1 VTWRVPRQHSGSSGI
16 APGKGGDWDPAPF
29 ASGPRLR
36 ARPLLRPYRSPL
48 LLAALL
54 SVAEVG
60 VDLARPWPLK
70 VAVDNAIGRHRLT
83 GWLQPLAHLG
93 PTTLAAVA
101 SGVAIV
107 LVATSGLLGY
117 LSTYLADASAERV
130 GADLRAALMA
140 RLVELSL
147 RFHDRNRT
155 GDLVSRMTGDV
166 GRVQDAMV
174 ALLATLIPEVLT
186 VAGMLVVMSL
196 LDPLL
201 ALSGLAVMPL
211 LAVVATRRRHRV
223 RAAQRVARAEDGRLA
238 SQATDVMRNVRA
250 VQAFGRQPEVG
261 RRFGTQNR
269 AATLAALTTVD
280 LEARYAPLADVVL
293 ATGTGLVLWLG
304 VVRVTTGELSVGELL
319 VFLSY
324 LASLY
329 GPVRS
334 LSRLATTL
342 ARGASSRDRIAEVL
356 FSPDFVPEDHHAV
369 SAPELGRGLVLDSV
383 RFSYVPGI
391 PVLDRISVRIPA
403 GQRVAVVGASGAG
416 KTTLFNLMLRF
427 YDPDGGAIALDGVD
441 LRRCSLSSLRER
453 IALVPQEPWMLDGT
467 IAENIAFGRDG
478 VTHDEVREAARL
490 ALVDEFALRLP
501 CGYETEVGEAGALL
515 SGGQR
520 RRIALARAIVRDAA
534 LLLLD
539 EPTTGLDAASEASV
553 MTAVRS
559 ATGGRTVLIVT
570 HQLGLALDADRVLV
584 LNQGR
589 LVEDGEPLELL
600 GRDGP
605 LAALWSVQRGHGQEP
620 AGQRGDGVS
629 VGHHLTETTGRR

>member
-1 VTWRVPRQHSGSSGI
+1 M
-16 APGKGGDWDPAPF
+16 A
-29 ASGPRLR
+29 
-36 ARPLLRPYRSPL
+36 
-48 LLAALL
+48 
-54 SVAEVG
+54 

-83 GWLQPLAHLG
+83 GWLSPLARLT
-93 PTTLAAVA
+93 PTTVAAVA
-101 SGVAIV
+101 SGLAVV
-107 LVATSGLLGY
+107 LVAASGLLGY

-130 GADLRAALMA
+130 GADLRAALMG
-140 RLVELSL
+140 RLVQLSL
-147 RFHDRNRT
+147 RFHDRNRS
-155 GDLVSRMTGDV
+155 GDLVSRITGDV

-174 ALLATLIPEVLT
+174 ALLATLVPEVLT

-196 LDPLL
+196 LDPVL
-201 ALSGLAVMPL
+201 AASGLAVMPL
-211 LAVVATRRRHRV
+211 LALVAVRRRHRV
-223 RAAQRVARAEDGRLA
+223 RGAQRVARAEDGRLA
-238 SQATDVMRNVRA
+238 SQATDVIRNVRA
-250 VQAFGRQPEVG
+250 VQAFGRQGEVG
-261 RRFGTQNR
+261 RRFGAQNR

-293 ATGTGLVLWLG
+293 AGGTGLVLWLG
-304 VVRVTTGELSVGELL
+304 VIRVTAGQLSVGELL

-356 FSPDFVPEDHHAV
+356 FSPEVVPEVRA
-369 SAPELGRGLVLDSV
+369 APRAPVLERGLVLDSV
-383 RFSYVPGI
+383 RFSYVPGA

-403 GQRVAVVGASGAG
+403 GQRVALVGASGAG
-416 KTTLFNLMLRF
+416 KTTLFNLLMRF
-427 YDPDGGAIALDGVD
+427 YDPDGGAVALDGVD

-478 VTHDEVREAARL
+478 AGEDDVREAARL

-501 CGYETEVGEAGALL
+501 RGYQTDVGEGGALL

-520 RRIALARAIVRDAA
+520 RRIALARAIVRDAS

-553 MTAVRS
+553 MAAVRS

-570 HQLGLALDADRVLV
+570 HQLGLALDAHRVLV
-584 LNQGR
+584 LEDGR
-589 LVEDGEPLELL
+589 LLEDGEPLDLL
-600 GRDGP
+600 ARGGP
-605 LAALWSVQRGHGQEP
+605 LARLWSL
-620 AGQRGDGVS
+620 QRGDGPEAS
-629 VGHHLTETTGRR
+629 GRADEPRSARRIELLAERR